1 MELEGLI
8 AVCTLPTQLPA
19 SYFLGAAYVLDVD
32 FTLEEGTGVGHEEAE
47 RLIAKGRTLT
57 L

>member
-1 MELEGLI
+1 VRRRENIKINHKNAEI
-8 AVCTLPTQLPA
+8 A
-19 SYFLGAAYVLDVD
+19 
-32 FTLEEGTGVGHEEAE
+32 TGVGHEDAE